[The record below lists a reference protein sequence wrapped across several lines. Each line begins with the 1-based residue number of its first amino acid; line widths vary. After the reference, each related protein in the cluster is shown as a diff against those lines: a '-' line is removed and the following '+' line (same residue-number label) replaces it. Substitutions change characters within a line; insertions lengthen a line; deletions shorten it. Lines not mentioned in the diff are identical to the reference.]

1 MSWKRI
7 KYFDV
12 DFYTPISYG
21 NRTHELC
28 RLPNGIVALLISDPT
43 ENAIGCSLTVAA
55 GSYQDPE
62 EIPGLAHLCEHMLL
76 AGGSKKYPS
85 LGLYHDV
92 IAKNNGSHNAFT
104 TGDQTT
110 FYFELPDFHQS
121 LETNFEKVADIFA
134 SFFIEPLF
142 DRASIN
148 KEVYAIQNEHDSNV
162 SNTNKILYHAT
173 RLLSDENHPFSRFM
187 TGNMSTLKS
196 GTQLKGLN
204 LRGSL
209 LRFFRKNYVG
219 CRMTLCIKGPQSVH
233 GLAKLAVSTFGN
245 IPAFPPEE
253 KGLSTDSSHNFHP
266 GQDRNS
272 LHISILRDAWA
283 TKISTA
289 CCFPDDP
296 VCNTI
301 FVNSIKHPIARF
313 LFPVRQR
320 NTIFTSKDFAIYAQ
334 FWVEL
339 FGDESPGSLSYHL
352 SQHGWI
358 TCCYAYSSDFS
369 FDNSALILELSLTN
383 SGWQNIELIGQLIVF
398 SMIPAFS
405 KRNTIELARF
415 LSEQFSIDIIKFLS
429 STPDG
434 SPMDECSQL
443 SGLLQKDLQTP
454 DISYIFKGSPMLID
468 GITTVGHFGE
478 SGSSKEWWIGQAIKF
493 QSYLKSFM
501 NSSKMRMIL
510 LGPLEDCPM
519 FDPAVQGKNTAF
531 DRHYLFEYYKCN
543 FNIKKPP
550 QNSTPSCLFHIPLEN
565 YYIPAFGRSFLS
577 LRAKLEEC
585 SQRSK
590 EASFAFSVKRSQ
602 LLMVP
607 HLVSQNEKHEMWV
620 LDEASNFPSQT
631 LVTFE
636 LTNLQIRPSPENT
649 INLEVLAQIISITL
663 SSDLYP
669 AVKLG
674 FSLQIF
680 PSVKGDVALKFT
692 VGGYS
697 ERILQLIK
705 AAIDV
710 VDRTAKD
717 PSFPSRELFRSA
729 RVLVRKKYENA
740 ANENSIKLAGLGL
753 LIIMERYMWTLEDR
767 IEAIENTDINAFKKF
782 STMFANSFA
791 DLTIFIQGD
800 LSCADDIN
808 SYLDRKITHHLQAP
822 LTETPRRPKASSTKR
837 LDSGTNVCFRYMD
850 RTDDPTNSIVYFI
863 QTGLRNDQ
871 QSLTFSVL
879 CEYIM
884 SFSLVPQLRNKRQ
897 VGYVVLGGLRLLCD
911 TIGIHITVM
920 SSVPSTILEE
930 HINQYLLYL
939 EDDVLDSMSEQTFRT
954 EIIESLLE
962 LMKKDGLDKL
972 EKYAGPA
979 NLLDE
984 LAANIQHGDP
994 SILESNS
1001 MKRHKKLMNQILAG
1015 QHNFADYG
1023 LVDVALLRRLTLQ
1036 QFKAFFA
1043 ETVSIRS
1050 KTRAKVSVL
1059 VGSRLSDEQITNR
1072 AIFMQL
1078 QCLFKLH
1085 GLVIESDTLRDIV
1098 ERSAGK
1104 PTRLTKELYQ
1114 YFHAHHETWRLCTLI
1129 LREVLRMLAVSLRPK
1144 RDREAPMATVDQG
1157 HAPAIQLTY
1166 MKDVNVYRRDFVE
1179 THDSLSK

>member
-12 DFYTPISYG
+12 DFYTPVSYG

-28 RLPNGIVALLISDPT
+28 RLPNGIIALLISDPT
-43 ENAIGCSLTVAA
+43 ESAIGCSLTVAT

-85 LGLYHDV
+85 LGLYHDM

-121 LETNFEKVADIFA
+121 SEANFEKVADIFA
-134 SFFIEPLF
+134 SFFVEPLF
-142 DRASIN
+142 ERASIN
-148 KEVYAIQNEHDSNV
+148 KEVYAIQNEHDSNI

-187 TGNMSTLKS
+187 TGNMSTLKN

-204 LRGSL
+204 LRSSL
-209 LRFFRKNYVG
+209 LRFFRNNYAG
-219 CRMTLCIKGPQSVH
+219 CKMTLCIRGPQSVH
-233 GLAKLAVSTFGN
+233 GLAKLAVSTFSD
-245 IPAFPPEE
+245 IPAFSPEE
-253 KGLSTDSSHNFHP
+253 KGRPINGSHSFHS

-272 LHISILRDAWA
+272 LHISVLRDAWA

-289 CCFPDDP
+289 YCFPDDS
-296 VCNTI
+296 VCNAI
-301 FVNSIKHPIARF
+301 FVNSTKHPIARF
-313 LFPVRQR
+313 LFPVRHR
-320 NTIFTSKDFAIYAQ
+320 NTIFTGKDFAIYAQ
-334 FWVEL
+334 FCVEL
-339 FGDESPGSLSYHL
+339 FGDESPGSLSYYL
-352 SQHGWI
+352 SQQGWI

-383 SGWQNIELIGQLIVF
+383 SGWQNIELIVQLILF

-405 KRNTIELARF
+405 KRNTVELARF
-415 LSEQFSIDIIKFLS
+415 FSEQFSIDTIKFLS

-443 SGLLQKDLQTP
+443 SGLLQKDFQIP

-468 GITTVGHFGE
+468 GTTTVGLFGE
-478 SGSSKEWWIGQAIKF
+478 SRSSKEWWIGQAIKF

-501 NSSKMRMIL
+501 ISSKMRMIL

-519 FDPAVQGKNTAF
+519 FDPAVQGTNKSF
-531 DRHYLFEYYKCN
+531 DRFYLFEYCKCKL
-543 FNIKKPP
+543 NIKKPQ
-550 QNSTPSCLFHIPLEN
+550 QNLTPSSLFHIPLEN
-565 YYIPAFGRSFLS
+565 DYIPAFGRTFSS
-577 LRAKLEEC
+577 LRAKLEESC
-585 SQRSK
+585 QRSK
-590 EASFAFSVKRSQ
+590 EASLAFSVKRSQ
-602 LLMVP
+602 LLMAP
-607 HLVSQNEKHEMWV
+607 RLVSQNEKHEMWV
-620 LDEASNFPSQT
+620 LDEASNFSSQA

-636 LTNLQIRPSPENT
+636 LTNLQIKASPGNT
-649 INLEVLAQIISITL
+649 INLEVLAQIISLTL
-663 SSDLYP
+663 SSNLYP

-674 FSLQIF
+674 FSLQVF
-680 PSVKGDVALKFT
+680 PSVKGDVRLKFT

-710 VDRTAKD
+710 IDRTAKD
-717 PSFPSRELFRSA
+717 SSFPSRELFRSA

-767 IEAIENTDINAFKKF
+767 IEAIENTDINAFKEF
-782 STMFANSFA
+782 SAMFASSSTN
-791 DLTIFIQGD
+791 LTLFIQGD

-808 SYLDRKITHHLQAP
+808 SYLDRKITHHLRAP
-822 LTETPRRPKASSTKR
+822 LTETPRRREAASTKR
-837 LDSGTNVCFRYMD
+837 LDSGTNVCFRYSA
-850 RTDDPTNSIVYFI
+850 REDDPTNSIVYFI

-911 TIGIHITVM
+911 TIGLHITVM
-920 SSVPSTILEE
+920 SGVPSTVLEE
-930 HINQYLLYL
+930 HVNQYLLYL
-939 EDDVLDSMSEQTFRT
+939 EDDVLNSMTEQTFRT
-954 EIIESLLE
+954 DIIDSFLDLL
-962 LMKKDGLDKL
+962 KKDGLDKL

-984 LAANIQHGDP
+984 LAANIQHGDQ
-994 SILESNS
+994 SVLESHS
-1001 MKRHKKLMNQILAG
+1001 MKRHKKLMNQILTG
-1015 QHNFADYG
+1015 QHNLADYE
-1023 LVDVALLRRLTLQ
+1023 LIDVTLLRRMTLQ

-1043 ETVSIRS
+1043 ENVSIRS
-1050 KTRAKVSVL
+1050 KTRAKVSIL
-1059 VGSRLSDEQITNR
+1059 VGSPLSDEQITNR
-1072 AIFMQL
+1072 AIFLQL

-1085 GLVIESDTLRDIV
+1085 GLVIESDTLRDMV

-1104 PTRLTKELYQ
+1104 PTKLTKELYQ
-1114 YFHAHHETWRLCTLI
+1114 YFRAHHEAWRLCTLI
-1129 LREVLRMLAVSLRPK
+1129 LREVLRMVTESLRSK
-1144 RDREAPMATVDQG
+1144 RGREVAMTTIDQG
-1157 HAPAIQLTY
+1157 NLPAIQLTY
-1166 MKDVNVYRRDFVE
+1166 IEDVNVYRRDFVE
-1179 THDSLSK
+1179 GPVSHI

>member
-12 DFYTPISYG
+12 DFYTPVSYG

-28 RLPNGIVALLISDPT
+28 RLPNGIITLLISDPT
-43 ENAIGCSLTVAA
+43 ESAIGCSLTVAA
-55 GSYQDPE
+55 GSYHDPE

-104 TGDQTT
+104 TGDQTS

-121 LETNFEKVADIFA
+121 SDTNFEKVADIFA
-134 SFFIEPLF
+134 SFFVEPLF

-162 SNTNKILYHAT
+162 SNTTKILYHAT
-173 RLLSDENHPFSRFM
+173 RLLSDQNHPFSRFM
-187 TGNMSTLKS
+187 TGNMSTLRRNAQS
-196 GTQLKGLN
+196 KGLS

-209 LRFFRKNYVG
+209 LRFFRKNYAG
-219 CRMTLCIKGPQSVH
+219 CRMTLCIRGPQSVH
-233 GLAKLAVSTFGN
+233 GLAKLALSTFSD
-245 IPAFPPEE
+245 IPAFSPEE
-253 KGLSTDSSHNFHP
+253 KGPPTNNSHNLHL
-266 GQDRNS
+266 GQDENP
-272 LHISILRDAWA
+272 LCINVLRDAWA
-283 TKISTA
+283 TNLPTA
-289 CCFPDDP
+289 CCFPDGP
-296 VCNTI
+296 VCNAI
-301 FVNSIKHPIARF
+301 FVNSTKHPIARF
-313 LFPVRQR
+313 LFPVLQR

-339 FGDESPGSLSYHL
+339 FGDESPGSLSYYL

-383 SGWQNIELIGQLIVF
+383 SGWQNIELIGQVILF

-405 KRNTIELARF
+405 KKNTVELARF

-429 STPDG
+429 STADG
-434 SPMDECSQL
+434 SPMEECSQL
-443 SGLLQKDLQTP
+443 SSLLQKDLRTS
-454 DISYIFKGSPMLID
+454 DISYIFKGLPMLMD
-468 GITTVGHFGE
+468 CTANVGLFGE
-478 SGSSKEWWIGQAIKF
+478 SRSSKEWWIGQAIKF

-501 NSSKMRMIL
+501 SSSKMRMIL
-510 LGPLEDCPM
+510 HGPLRDCPM
-519 FDPAVQGKNTAF
+519 FDSAVQGKNTAF
-531 DRHYLFEYYKCN
+531 DQFYAFEYFKCN
-543 FNIKKPP
+543 LDIKKPP
-550 QNSTPSCLFHIPLEN
+550 QHLTPSSLFHIPLAN
-565 YYIPAFGRSFLS
+565 DYIPTFHRTFLS
-577 LRAKLEEC
+577 LRAKLEES

-590 EASFAFSVKRSQ
+590 EASLAFSVRRTD
-602 LLMVP
+602 LLAVP
-607 HLVSQNEKHEMWV
+607 RLVSRNEKHDMWV
-620 LDEASNFPSQT
+620 LDEASNFSSQT

-636 LTNLQIRPSPENT
+636 LTNLQIKASPENT
-649 INLEVLAQIISITL
+649 INLEVLAQIISLTL

-680 PSVKGDVALKFT
+680 PSMQGDVRLKFT

-705 AAIDV
+705 ASIDAIQ
-710 VDRTAKD
+710 RTAKD
-717 PSFPSRELFRSA
+717 SSFPSRELFRSA

-740 ANENSIKLAGLGL
+740 ANENSIKLASVGL
-753 LIIMERYMWTLEDR
+753 LIIMERYMWTLEDL
-767 IEAIENTDINAFKKF
+767 IEAIENTDINAFKEF
-782 STMFANSFA
+782 CAMFANSSTH
-791 DLTIFIQGD
+791 LTLFIQGD

-808 SYLDRKITHHLQAP
+808 GYLDHKITHHLRAS
-822 LTETPRRPKASSTKR
+822 LTETPRRQKTSSTKR
-837 LDSGTNVCFRYMD
+837 LDPGTNVYFRYMG
-850 RTDDPTNSIVYFI
+850 RKDDPTNSIVYFI

-871 QSLTFSVL
+871 QSLTYSAL

-884 SFSLVPQLRNKRQ
+884 SFSLVPQLRNRRQ
-897 VGYVVLGGLRLLCD
+897 LGYVVLGGLRLLCD
-911 TIGIHITVM
+911 TIGLHITVM
-920 SSVPSTILEE
+920 SSSPSTILED
-930 HINQYLLYL
+930 HVNQYLLYL
-939 EDDVLDSMSEQTFRT
+939 EDDVLNTLTEQRFRT
-954 EIIESLLE
+954 DIIESFLGLLE
-962 LMKKDGLDKL
+962 KDGLDKL

-979 NLLDE
+979 DLLDE
-984 LAANIQHGDP
+984 LAANIQHGDT
-994 SILESNS
+994 SVLQSHS
-1001 MKRHKKLMNQILAG
+1001 MKRHKKLANQILAG

-1023 LVDVALLRRLTLQ
+1023 LVDLAMLRRLTLH

-1050 KTRAKVSVL
+1050 KTRAKISIL
-1059 VGSRLSDEQITNR
+1059 VGSPLSDEQITSR
-1072 AIFMQL
+1072 AIFLQL

-1085 GLVIESDTLRDIV
+1085 GLVIESDRLRDIV
-1098 ERSAGK
+1098 DRSAGK

-1114 YFHAHHETWRLCTLI
+1114 YFHARRETWRLCTLI
-1129 LREVLRMLAVSLRPK
+1129 LREVLRMLAVNLRSR
-1144 RDREAPMATVDQG
+1144 RDREAAMTTIDQG
-1157 HAPAIQLTY
+1157 HAPAVQLTY
-1166 MKDVNVYRRDFVE
+1166 MEDVNVYRREFVE
-1179 THDSLSK
+1179 SHPSLSK